1 MASTTSPRSPD
12 HYHHDHSLQHHLDHR
27 TSTAS
32 YFRNADSS
40 HHIEGNDYPDSLSY
54 SSAHVMPR
62 SVVTEPVLS
71 EPEFNPGSR
80 LEPSSPSTPPSV
92 ILPPSSSSSSPA
104 STPPSSPSMSAL
116 STSYVSSTRTV
127 SRKVS
132 VSTIVVSSEVQRQT
146 RESLREI
153 LEHLEE
159 QQYEQ
164 HTGYEQ
170 DEDHYHYAAPVRAS
184 VQSVQSI
191 QVNGMTRVV
200 HTRRLN
206 PELLSSANSL
216 SLQQH
221 HGGSNLHHA

>member
-1 MASTTSPRSPD
+1 MASTTPPRSPD
-12 HYHHDHSLQHHLDHR
+12 HYHYDHSLQHHLDHR

-40 HHIEGNDYPDSLSY
+40 HHIQGNDHPDPFSY

-62 SVVTEPVLS
+62 SAVTEPELLS
-71 EPEFNPGSR
+71 EPEFNPEPR
-80 LEPSSPSTPPSV
+80 LEPSTPSTPPSM
-92 ILPPSSSSSSPA
+92 ILPSSSSSPA

-116 STSYVSSTRTV
+116 STSCVSSTRMI

-132 VSTIVVSSEVQRQT
+132 VSTIVVSSEVQRET

-153 LEHLEE
+153 LEHLEG
-159 QQYEQ
+159 QQYE
-164 HTGYEQ
+164 HHPGYEQ
-170 DEDHYHYAAPVRAS
+170 DEDHYHYAAPVQAS
-184 VQSVQSI
+184 VRSVQSI

-206 PELLSSANSL
+206 PELLSSGNSL